1 MEQTKVM
8 DIRDLWRI
16 VRKRRWTILI
26 PAISIFVVVSLI
38 AYLYPATYKSESLIL
53 IEEQKIPMEYV
64 QSTVTSQVEE
74 RLNVINQRIM
84 SRTKLEEIIQ
94 KFNLYPEYKDD
105 WTREEII
112 EKMRED
118 IAMEIVSAEGVN
130 KTSGQQVTFT
140 VAFKLSYE
148 GKDPRTVQAVTSELA
163 SLYIGENL
171 KVRVDAS
178 AMTTRFVSDEL
189 KKMETEIARIGKDI
203 SDFKQQHLDELPEQL
218 QVNMSNLDRYERYL
232 ENAHRDLEMSKAN
245 LVFLKG
251 QLAMTD
257 ADATMISSY
266 GQRVLSPKE
275 QLELDKTQM
284 ISLQSKMSETHPDV
298 IELKQR
304 IARMEKEVNS
314 NDAEKALH
322 ESLAGKESELA
333 AAASKYTE
341 KHPDV
346 VRLKAEIEDLKKKI
360 EAAKNVPDVEYASNP
375 TNPAYINLQT
385 QIESKRLE
393 IPALEQQVKEYKRLI
408 EYYQQKMANTPVVDK
423 TLAAMQS
430 DYDVARMNYQE
441 LVNKETQAKIS
452 ESLENRQ
459 QGERFAIIDPAQLPE
474 EPYKPN
480 RIAIMFIGLIL
491 GIGSGA
497 GAGFLSAYLDQSFS
511 NQDDLRA
518 FTNLPV
524 LAVIPKV
531 VTPQENLLKRKR
543 WKVILVS
550 SFLAVIAVLV
560 VVQIFFF
567 KFDIFL
573 IKLFREAHKLPL
585 K

>member
-1 MEQTKVM
+1 VM
-8 DIRDLWRI
+8 DIRDLRRI
-16 VRKRRWTILI
+16 VRKRRWVILI

-38 AYLYPATYKSESLIL
+38 AYLYPAIYKSETLIL
-53 IEEQKIPMEYV
+53 IEEQKIPVDYV

-84 SRTKLEEIIQ
+84 SRTKLEEIMQ

-130 KTSGQQVTFT
+130 KKSGQQVTFT

-203 SDFKQQHLDELPEQL
+203 SDFKQQHLDELPEQM
-218 QVNMSNLDRYERYL
+218 QVNMANLDRYERYL
-232 ENAHRDLEMSKAN
+232 ETNHRDLEMAKSN

-275 QLELDKTQM
+275 QLELDKTQL
-284 ISLQSKMSETHPDV
+284 ISLQSKLSENHPDV
-298 IELKQR
+298 IDLKKR

-314 NDAEKALH
+314 NDTEKALH
-322 ESLAGKESELA
+322 ESLAGKESELTA
-333 AAASKYTE
+333 MASKYTE

-360 EAAKNVPDVEYASNP
+360 ETAKNLPDVEYASNP

-480 RIAIMFIGLIL
+480 RIAILFIGLIL

-497 GAGFLSAYLDQSFS
+497 GAGFLSEYLDQSFS
-511 NQDDLRA
+511 NQDELRA

-531 VTPQENLLKRKR
+531 VTLQENLLKRKR

-550 SFLAVIAVLV
+550 SFLTVLAVLV

-585 K
+585 Q

>member
-1 MEQTKVM
+1 MI
-8 DIRDLWRI
+8 D
-16 VRKRRWTILI
+16 
-26 PAISIFVVVSLI
+26 PN
-38 AYLYPATYKSESLIL
+38 ATL
-53 IEEQKIPMEYV
+53 
-64 QSTVTSQVEE
+64 
-74 RLNVINQRIM
+74 
-84 SRTKLEEIIQ
+84 
-94 KFNLYPEYKDD
+94 
-105 WTREEII
+105 
-112 EKMRED
+112 
-118 IAMEIVSAEGVN
+118 
-130 KTSGQQVTFT
+130 
-140 VAFKLSYE
+140 
-148 GKDPRTVQAVTSELA
+148 
-163 SLYIGENL
+163 
-171 KVRVDAS
+171 
-178 AMTTRFVSDEL
+178 
-189 KKMETEIARIGKDI
+189 
-203 SDFKQQHLDELPEQL
+203 
-218 QVNMSNLDRYERYL
+218 
-232 ENAHRDLEMSKAN
+232 
-245 LVFLKG
+245 
-251 QLAMTD
+251 
-257 ADATMISSY
+257 ISSY
-266 GQRVLSPKE
+266 GQRILSPKE
-275 QLELDKTQM
+275 QLELDTTQL
-284 ISLQSKMSETHPDV
+284 ISLQSKLSQSHPDV
-298 IELKQR
+298 IDLKKR
-304 IARMEKEVNS
+304 IARLEKEVNS
-314 NDAEKALH
+314 NDTEKALH
-322 ESLAGKESELA
+322 ESLASKESELA

-408 EYYQQKMANTPVVDK
+408 EHYQQKMANTPVVDK

-480 RIAIMFIGLIL
+480 RVAIMFIGLIL

-497 GAGFLSAYLDQSFS
+497 GAGFLSEYLDQSFS
-511 NQDDLRA
+511 NQDELRA

-531 VTPQENLLKRKR
+531 VTLQENLLKRKR
-543 WKVILVS
+543 WKVILIS
-550 SFLAVIAVLV
+550 SFLTVIAVLV